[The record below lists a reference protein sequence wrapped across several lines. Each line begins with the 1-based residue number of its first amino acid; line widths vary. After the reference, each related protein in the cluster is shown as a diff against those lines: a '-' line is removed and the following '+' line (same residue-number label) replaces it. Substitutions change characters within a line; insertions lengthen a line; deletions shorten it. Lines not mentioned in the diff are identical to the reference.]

1 MQLCAAIMIV
11 LLIIIFISQLLP
23 MNRLPVPSR
32 VSTSLMQLFNNR
44 LSIELSCSTNED
56 KKDHRNQPI
65 KCELTGSSSQKN
77 SQRQEQKE
85 IRNEEYNLRD
95 VNVSTKSEL
104 CFKSE
109 ENGKRN
115 HLGSLSGV
123 DSEDSRRNIQSVTSQ
138 SEIRQHFGQVM
149 SRYLVQAAMLAGSR
163 QNITAM
169 VVILPGSGL

>member
-1 MQLCAAIMIV
+1 MIV
-11 LLIIIFISQLLP
+11 LLIIISFISQLLP

-44 LSIELSCSTNED
+44 LSIGPSCSTNED
-56 KKDHRNQPI
+56 KKEHRNQLI

-77 SQRQEQKE
+77 SQRREQKE
-85 IRNEEYNLRD
+85 IKNEEYNLRD

-104 CFKSE
+104 CLKSE
-109 ENGKRN
+109 ENGQPN
-115 HLGSLSGV
+115 YLGSLSGV
-123 DSEDSRRNIQSVTSQ
+123 ESEDSRRNIQSVTSQ